1 MGILPAN
8 PVPPP
13 RVPVTGTMATLL
25 SYARQ
30 SGCWDFFSQP
40 NLLALLSCLQDSTNE
55 VSLLKPR
62 GGHKDA
68 CLGLKQAQ
76 RGSPPCFPFSHVP
89 LFPMSSLSWQ
99 IRDLASELLVR
110 YFPAT
115 FPEPIALALFQ
126 LAQDTLG
133 SPRVQEAEAGAVLM
147 KTILQKYELLASP
160 SLSLRWHRTPHEP
173 VGSTGASPVC
183 VHRWGVQ

>member
-1 MGILPAN
+1 MGMLPAD
-8 PVPPP
+8 PIPLP
-13 RVPVTGTMATLL
+13 RVPITGTMATLL
-25 SYARQ
+25 SHARQ
-30 SGCWDFFSQP
+30 SSCWDFFSHP

-55 VSLLKPR
+55 VSLVKPR
-62 GGHKDA
+62 GDHKDA
-68 CLGLKQAQ
+68 CLGLKLAQ
-76 RGSPPCFPFSHVP
+76 LGRPPFSPFYRVP
-89 LFPMSSLSWQ
+89 LFPMSSVSWQ

-147 KTILQKYELLASP
+147 KTILQKYELLSSP
-160 SLSLRWHRTPHEP
+160 SLSLWWHGTL
-173 VGSTGASPVC
+173 
-183 VHRWGVQ
+183 

>member
-1 MGILPAN
+1 
-8 PVPPP
+8 
-13 RVPVTGTMATLL
+13 MATLL

-62 GGHKDA
+62 GDHKDA
-68 CLGLKQAQ
+68 CPGLKQAQ
-76 RGSPPCFPFSHVP
+76 RGSSPCFPFSHVP

-99 IRDLASELLVR
+99 IRDLASELLVH

-160 SLSLRWHRTPHEP
+160 SLSLRWHRSPHER

-183 VHRWGVQ
+183 VHRWGLQ